1 MRSIGLIVGNL
12 DEGAFRNVSLALAG
26 GFADVGLAVDVAY
39 LKGDSAA
46 YAADLDKRV
55 RMVKLRADRSLRSTR
70 AVARYLR
77 EEAPDVV
84 VTIAWLQNVPGAV
97 ASKLARYRG
106 RLVLTE
112 HGHVSYEAAV
122 EHARNRLLRNMPR
135 VIRRVY
141 PWADALV
148 AVDRGIL
155 EDLTDRVGVDLSG
168 VDTEVIPN
176 PVDVDRVQAM
186 GAEGAPG
193 LRGAVPTVVTVG
205 RLSPQ
210 KNQRMLIEAFA
221 QLEPGARLV
230 IVGDG
235 SERVALEDLVS
246 RLRLDGAVTFTGH
259 VANPHAYTAAADV
272 FVLPSQIEGCPLALI
287 EALAAGCPAIAT
299 DCSPGPRDILA
310 GGEAGLLV
318 PPDDPEALARA
329 LKDLLADEPRRK
341 ELSEQ
346 GRRRARDFTVE
357 KLVPRWLA
365 FLER

>member
-1 MRSIGLIVGNL
+1 MGLIVGNL

-26 GFADVGLAVDVAY
+26 GFARAGIAVDVAY
-39 LKGDSAA
+39 LKGDAAA
-46 YAADLDKRV
+46 YADELDARV
-55 RMVKLRADRSLRSTR
+55 RMVKLRADRSLWSTR

-77 EEAPDVV
+77 ERAPDVA
-84 VTIAWLQNVPGAV
+84 VTVSWLQNVPGAV
-97 ASKLARYRG
+97 ASKLTRYRG

-122 EHARNRLLRNMPR
+122 EHGHNLLLRNMPR

-155 EDLTDRVGVDLSG
+155 EDLTERVGVDLSG

-186 GAEGAPG
+186 GAERAPE
-193 LRGAVPTVVTVG
+193 RGVGRPTVVTVG

-210 KNQRMLIEAFA
+210 KNQRLLIQAFA
-221 QLEPGARLV
+221 QLDPGSRLV

-235 SERVALEDLVS
+235 PERASLEGLVS

-259 VANPHAYTAAADV
+259 VANPHAYTAGADV
-272 FVLPSQIEGCPLALI
+272 FVLPSKVEGCPLALI
-287 EALAAGCPAIAT
+287 EALATGCPAIAT
-299 DCSPGPRDILA
+299 DCAPGPRDILA
-310 GGEAGLLV
+310 DGRVGVLV
-318 PPDDPEALARA
+318 RPDDSAALARA
-329 LKDLLADEPRRK
+329 MADLLGDEPRRRH
-341 ELSEQ
+341 LSELARQ
-346 GRRRARDFTVE
+346 RARDFTVE
-357 KLVPRWLA
+357 KLVARWLA